1 MDYKDYYQILGVP
14 RTATQDE
21 IKKAYRKLA
30 RQYHPDNNPGDKKA
44 EAKFKDLNEANEV
57 LSDPGKRKKYDRL
70 GSQWQQYERTGGQ
83 PGGFDWSQW
92 TSGGETVDMGDLF
105 GGGGGFSDFFT
116 RIFGGVGEGQ
126 PGAGPTRR
134 SAYRTPTRGRDLD
147 QPVEIGLRDAFTGT
161 SLTLQK
167 DGQKLEVKIPAGV
180 KTGSRIRMAGQGG
193 PSRSGAAAGDL
204 YLVVN
209 VADDPTFERDGDN
222 LKTEITT
229 DLYTAVLGG
238 EVTVPTLTGDVKLKI
253 PPETQPGRVFRLRG
267 QGMPHLRD
275 SQNHGDLLVKVQVSL
290 PTNLT
295 GIEKSLFEQLA
306 KQRK

>member
-30 RQYHPDNNPGDKKA
+30 RQYHPDNNPGDKKS
-44 EAKFKDLNEANEV
+44 EAKFKELNEANEV
-57 LSDPGKRKKYDRL
+57 LSDSGKRKKYDRL

-134 SAYRTPTRGRDLD
+134 SAYRAPARGRDLD

-180 KTGSRIRMAGQGG
+180 KTGSRIRMSGQGG

-267 QGMPHLRD
+267 QGMPNLREP
-275 SQNHGDLLVKVQVSL
+275 QNHGDLLVKVQVTL

-295 GIEKSLFEQLA
+295 GIEKSSV
-306 KQRK
+306 